1 MNDATAP
8 DIRLV
13 ELLRRELLKLAIH
26 EDELAANQAAGV
38 PYWAPTPASV
48 IGHRAAAAALRDDAD
63 RISGLA
69 ALGTAAA

>member
-8 DIRLV
+8 DLRLV

-26 EDELAANQAAGV
+26 EDELASSQAACV

-63 RISGLA
+63 RISGLT